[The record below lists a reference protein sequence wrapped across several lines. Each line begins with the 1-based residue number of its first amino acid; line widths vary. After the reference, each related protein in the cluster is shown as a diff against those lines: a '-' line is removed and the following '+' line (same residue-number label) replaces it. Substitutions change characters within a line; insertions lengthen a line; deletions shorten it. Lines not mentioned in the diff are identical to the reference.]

1 MLSPSINSFDKA
13 NRQRVSVCACKY
25 TIFLGSWYSLKKNL
39 YAKYFYLSCAFK
51 YLDLKK
57 KIKQGGVVRDS
68 YINTN

>member
-1 MLSPSINSFDKA
+1 MVFFEEKPL
-13 NRQRVSVCACKY
+13 CKV
-25 TIFLGSWYSLKKNL
+25 L
-39 YAKYFYLSCAFK
+39 LSCAFK